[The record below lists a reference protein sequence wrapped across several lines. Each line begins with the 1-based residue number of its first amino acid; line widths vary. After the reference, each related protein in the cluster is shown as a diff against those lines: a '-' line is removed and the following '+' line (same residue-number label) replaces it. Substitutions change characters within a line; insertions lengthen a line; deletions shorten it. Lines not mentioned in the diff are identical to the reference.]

1 MKLRMNSIFGALMCM
16 TLVVMTS
23 CNDGKKEEEAAKMEA
38 EKMEQEAADNE
49 RMAMEAE
56 EEKMKQEAMESS
68 IASKAMATESLS
80 TLVAA
85 VKAADLAQMLSE
97 PGEYTVFAPNNA
109 AFEKLPAGTVETLLK
124 PENKEKL
131 KGILTYHVV
140 SGKVDAATLVAAIK
154 DANGKYVVKTANGGE
169 LTASMKGDSVILTD
183 ASGKTSTVIATDVQ
197 ASNGVVHI
205 IDTVVMPKA

>member
-1 MKLRMNSIFGALMCM
+1 MCM

>member
-1 MKLRMNSIFGALMCM
+1 MNSIFGAVMCM

>member
-1 MKLRMNSIFGALMCM
+1 MKISKNTIFGALMCM

-23 CNDGKKEEEAAKMEA
+23 CNDGKKKEAEMEA
-38 EKMEQEAADNE
+38 EKMEQEAEAE
-49 RMAMEAE
+49 KEKMAMQAE
-56 EEKMKQEAMESS
+56 EEKMKAEAMESS
-68 IASKAMATESLS
+68 IAAKAMATESLS

-85 VKAADLAQMLSE
+85 VKAADLATMLSE
-97 PGEYTVFAPNNA
+97 PGEYTVFAPDNA

-140 SGKVDAATLVAAIK
+140 AGKVDANTLVTAIK
-154 DANGKYVVKTANGGE
+154 DSNGKYVVKTANGGE
-169 LTASMKGDSVILTD
+169 LTASLSGESVILTD
-183 ASGKTSTVIATDVQ
+183 ANGNKSTVKATDVQ
-197 ASNGVVHI
+197 ASNGIVHI

>member
-1 MKLRMNSIFGALMCM
+1 MKLRMNSIFGAVMCM